1 MARPPKADRS
11 HGWSLLWATLSGI
24 LASATLPPLNLFL
37 SIFALSLPAL
47 SMVMAR
53 RGREAFLIGWATG
66 FGWFLLSLSWVS
78 VAFVTSGGGHVFLI
92 PFAALGL
99 PLLLGGFWG
108 AGFFLAWRIQ
118 QDQPARLLALVA
130 TLSLMEYLRG
140 TVLSGFPWNAPGMLL
155 LVDER
160 ILGIVAFTGL
170 WGATLLAFLFALI
183 PALIW
188 CRRTWTAGLAA
199 AILLGFVGLG
209 VSHHETAANE
219 TPASGMVVRLVQ
231 PNIPQEEKW
240 LKDKRPEHLGRLAML
255 SREVVSITPDVIIWP
270 ESAFAGIIERE
281 ADVFRRA
288 ISASSGG
295 VTPII
300 SGALSFMAGDEVKLF
315 NSALLA
321 TPGGEVLAR
330 YDKTHLVPF
339 GEYAPGRGFLPFVEV
354 IAGPVDFS
362 SGKGPVRFDLARE
375 EKEGKVI
382 LTPLICYE
390 IIFPALVREAVT
402 ATGADILV
410 TITNDAWFGDTI
422 GPRQHLAMAQLRAAE
437 MGMPVLRVANTGIS
451 AGIDSHGRI
460 TDRIEFGWSGFR
472 DVVVSGSLDTFYRH
486 HGDLCWW
493 LMLAVIGLWA
503 MTSSIL
509 TLRKRRL

>member
-1 MARPPKADRS
+1 MAWPPKADRS
-11 HGWSLLWATLSGI
+11 PGWGLLWATLSGI
-24 LASATLPPLNLFL
+24 LASASLPPLNFTFA
-37 SIFALSLPAL
+37 IFALSLPAL
-47 SMVMAR
+47 AMVMAR
-53 RGREAFLIGWATG
+53 RGREAFFIGWATG

-99 PLLLGGFWG
+99 PLLLGVFWG
-108 AGFFLAWRIQ
+108 AGFFLAWRIK
-118 QDQPARLLALVA
+118 QDQPARLLALIA
-130 TLSLMEYLRG
+130 TLSLMEYMRG
-140 TVLSGFPWNAPGMLL
+140 TVLSGFPWNAPGMVL

-188 CRRTWTAGLAA
+188 CRRRWTAGLAA
-199 AILLGFVGLG
+199 AILLGFLGLG
-209 VSHHETAANE
+209 IMHHE
-219 TPASGMVVRLVQ
+219 TPASETNASGMVARLVQ
-231 PNIPQEEKW
+231 PNVPQDEKW
-240 LKDKRPEHLGRLAML
+240 LKDRRPEHLGRLAML
-255 SREVVSITPDVIIWP
+255 SQQAASTTPDVIIWP

-281 ADVFRRA
+281 GDVFQRA
-288 ISASSGG
+288 IAASSAG

-300 SGALSFMAGDEVKLF
+300 TGALSFMAGDQVTLF
-315 NSALLA
+315 NSTMLT
-321 TPGGEVLAR
+321 TPGGNVLAR

-339 GEYAPGRGFLPFVEV
+339 GEYAPGRGYLPFVEV

-362 SGKGPVRFDLARE
+362 SGKGPVGFDLARE
-375 EKEGKVI
+375 DRQGKVI

-390 IIFPALVREAVT
+390 IIFPALVRQAVK

-437 MGMPVLRVANTGIS
+437 LGMPVLRVANTGIS

-460 TDRIEFGWSGFR
+460 ADRIEFGQAGFS
-472 DVVVSGSLDTFYRH
+472 DVVVSGSLDTFYRR

-493 LMLAVIGLWA
+493 LMLAGMGLWA
-503 MTSSIL
+503 MASSIL
-509 TLRKRRL
+509 TLRK